1 MKIPQLLGEYNDND
15 TQFIHTLKKYQH
27 FVFLGL
33 CGVFILFI
41 FSMAL
46 TLTSGR
52 EGTWRYA
59 LCKVFLERYVDYP
72 TSLKILTAGEKSN
85 SAQIGYIA
93 TNAFG
98 SRESELM
105 ECFYNIET
113 GGIRLNQVTID
124 RIPIDNT
131 LIDVFNP
138 TIGSILAQDDLDYK
152 FPEDFPEDLEDYK
165 TE

>member
-1 MKIPQLLGEYNDND
+1 MKLPRLFGEFNDHD
-15 TQFIHTLKKYQH
+15 TQFMHALKKYQEI
-27 FVFLGL
+27 VFIGL
-33 CGVFILFI
+33 CGVFILII
-41 FSMAL
+41 FSM
-46 TLTSGR
+46 TLTFTAGR

-72 TSLKILTAGEKSN
+72 TSMKILTAGEKSN

-98 SRESELM
+98 SRESELI
-105 ECFYNIET
+105 ECFYNIEQN
-113 GGIRLNQVTID
+113 GIRLNQVTID

-131 LIDVFNP
+131 LINVFNP
-138 TIGSILAQDDLDYK
+138 TIGTILAQENLDYK
-152 FPEDFPEDLEDYK
+152 FPKDFPEDIADYK